1 MICMDMNQT
10 QKRRAQECIP
20 SSLKQDSGGQGLLHS
35 PQTTLLSAV
44 PVQPWPQTPWVLTL
58 SLCTQLLCLTGASV
72 PCTPSLI
79 AGSLWRLG
87 VFFLYPSR
95 MVRIM

>member
-1 MICMDMNQT
+1 MDVDQT

-20 SSLKQDSGGQGLLHS
+20 NSLKQDSGGQGLLHP

-44 PVQPWPQTPWVLTL
+44 SVLPWPQTPWVPTL
-58 SLCTQLLCLTGASV
+58 SLCPQLLCLAGTRL

-79 AGSLWRLG
+79 AGSLWCLG